1 MTLLTGS
8 TLCSARWATPRT
20 LDRLTYGH
28 EAGRLARALGF
39 DLMPHQQLVLDV
51 GLEVDEATGLL
62 VYRDVTVTEPRQSG
76 KSLTLLVLALWRALA
91 YARRRGR
98 AQGLTYSAQ
107 HGTDARRTVLDGWVP
122 LVEGSA
128 LGRTLTRVR
137 YAAGAEL
144 LGFSTGSTF
153 RLIPNTPHAGH
164 GMTVDTALVDEAM
177 ADTDDRR
184 EQAVVPAM
192 ATRDDAQLWVTSTA
206 GTADALYLQRKVAH
220 GRSAVEAGRT
230 SGSAYFEWSAA
241 DDVDLDDPGT
251 WPGFMPA
258 LGTTQALASVQHAH
272 DTMPATEF
280 ARAFGNRW
288 TMTAETIIPADL
300 WARCR
305 DDTAAPAGAVYLGL
319 DVPPERTS
327 AVLVAASVLPV
338 EDDTGGPVVALEVVD
353 AHDGLAWVLDRL
365 DELGQT
371 HEDVRGVVLH
381 AAGPAGTFAVEV
393 ERAFGTGATIATDAE
408 MTVAAG
414 MFYDAVIEGRVR
426 ARPDDR
432 LDAAVAGAR
441 QRKRGDAFT
450 WARRSSSTNLSPLV
464 AASLALWRAVTDAS
478 GGLWVFR

>member
-1 MTLLTGS
+1 M
-8 TLCSARWATPRT
+8 A
-20 LDRLTYGH
+20 
-28 EAGRLARALGF
+28 
-39 DLMPHQQLVLDV
+39 HQQLVLDV

-76 KSLTLLVLALWRALA
+76 KSLTLLVLALWRALI

-98 AQGLTYSAQ
+98 AQSLTYSAQ

-128 LGRTLTRVR
+128 LGRYLTRVR

-144 LGFSTGSTF
+144 LGFSTGSSF
-153 RLIPNTPHAGH
+153 RLLPNTPHAGH
-164 GMTVDTALVDEAM
+164 GMTVDCALVDEAM

-206 GTADALYLQRKVAH
+206 GTAEALYLQRKVAQ
-220 GRSAVEAGRT
+220 GRAAVERGTR
-230 SGSAYFEWSAA
+230 SGSAYFEWSAG
-241 DDVDLDDPGT
+241 DDVDLDDPST
-251 WPGFMPA
+251 WASFMPA
-258 LGTTQALASVQHAH
+258 LGTTQALGSVSHAH
-272 DTMPATEF
+272 DTMPAAEF

-288 TMTAETIIPADL
+288 TMTAEQVIPADL
-300 WARCR
+300 WARAR
-305 DDTAAPAGAVYLGL
+305 VEGAAPAGAVYLGL

-327 AVLVAASVLPV
+327 AVIVAASVLQE
-338 EDDTGGPVVALEVVD
+338 EDDDAGGPVVLLEVVD
-353 AHDGLAWVLDRL
+353 RHDGLAWVLDRL
-365 DELGQT
+365 GDLGQN
-371 HEDVRGVVLH
+371 HPDVRGVVLH

-393 ERAFGTGATIATDAE
+393 ERAFGVGATIATDQQ
-408 MTVAAG
+408 MTIAAG
-414 MFYDAVIEGRVR
+414 MFFDAVIEGRVR

-441 QRKRGDAFT
+441 TRRRGDAFT
-450 WARRSSSTNLSPLV
+450 WARRSSSTDLSPLV
-464 AASLALWRAVTDAS
+464 AASLALWRAVSDAT